1 MSVLLFCGMGIS
13 GYKHSLDN
21 TPVVTGS
28 VEYVSVANGIF
39 DRMYMTRNTGEQA
52 EEFPGWDY
60 DTIMDAEFNGN
71 LVAGNISYMI
81 DQIDAIR
88 VKRRRASEYNW
99 ITLYEVPIS
108 VTEDLQFERYDRYVA
123 NAVQYEYAL
132 APVIGSQE
140 GYVNKNSITPEFDG
154 CFLYEKENG
163 YVTDLEISKGTITR
177 NKETSVVTTLESKY
191 PYVIS
196 NGAANYDSGS
206 FSMMFLPKDD
216 TKEYT
221 TDGAYSYR
229 EEVKQFLNDGRPKI
243 MKLTDGRTWMIMV
256 EGSIAEDNDSIE
268 NVVHTSFDWVEIGD
282 PESSSDLYENNFIDV
297 NLEG

>member
-1 MSVLLFCGMGIS
+1 MFFCGMGIA

-21 TPVVTGS
+21 TVVVTGT
-28 VEYVSVANGIF
+28 VQNVSVANGVF
-39 DRMYMTRNTGEQA
+39 DRLYITRNTAVQA

-60 DTIMDAEFNGN
+60 DTIMDAKFNGD
-71 LVAGNISYMI
+71 LIAGNISYMI

-88 VKRRRASEYNW
+88 VKRRRTDTYNW

-108 VTEDLQFERYDRYVA
+108 ETEDLRFERYDRYVA
-123 NAVQYEYAL
+123 NGVSYEYAL
-132 APVIGSQE
+132 VPVIGSQE

-154 CFLYEKENG
+154 CFLYEKDNG

-191 PYVIS
+191 PFVIC

-221 TDGAYSYR
+221 TVGAYSYR

-256 EGSIAEDNDSIE
+256 EGSIAEDNNQVE
-268 NVVHTSFDWVEIGD
+268 NVVHTSFDWVEIGN
-282 PESSSDLYENNFIDV
+282 PESSTDLYENNFIDV